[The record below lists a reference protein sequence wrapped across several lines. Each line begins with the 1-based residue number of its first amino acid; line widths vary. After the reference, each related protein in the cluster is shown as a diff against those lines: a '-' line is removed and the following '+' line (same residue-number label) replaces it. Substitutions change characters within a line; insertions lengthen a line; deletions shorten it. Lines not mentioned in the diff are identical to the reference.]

1 MFGISN
7 GDLLVILL
15 LILLLFGPKK
25 IPEMMR
31 VAGSVV
37 RELRRASLEATNE
50 LHRMTTVESEPLPPA
65 PPGPEAGDKSEDK
78 PT

>member
-7 GDLLVILL
+7 PDLLVILL

-31 VAGSVV
+31 VVGGVV
-37 RELRRASLEATNE
+37 RELRRASLEASSEFHRFTTAEPE
-50 LHRMTTVESEPLPPA
+50 LPSPA
-65 PPGPEAGDKSEDK
+65 TPGPGASDTIGEK
-78 PT
+78 PA